1 MKCALITGA
10 SSGMGEEYARQLA
23 SKGYNIVVVSN
34 DDEGNHRVANDL
46 SHQYNVWVEPIYA
59 DLTEPESAECIYQ
72 KVVSRGL
79 EVEIFI
85 SNAGMLLFSQLE
97 RTPSARIS
105 QIIAL
110 HCTAPTLLCRLFA
123 KDMRQRGRGR
133 ILIVSS
139 ITAWTPYPTISHY
152 AATKA
157 YLKSL
162 GESLWYELR
171 DVGVSVTTVFPSAVD
186 TPFYSLDEK
195 MRRRLLRCGVMMSA
209 QSVVR
214 KALRAMFR
222 SRRRCLPGLVTKL
235 EAAICAIMPS
245 WMLLPVLKLPAVR
258 RILDRV

>member
-1 MKCALITGA
+1 MKCALVTGA

-23 SKGYNIVVVSN
+23 AKGYNIVLVSN
-34 DDEGNHRVANDL
+34 DDDGNRRVARDL
-46 SHQYNVWVEPIYA
+46 AQRYNVWAEPIYA
-59 DLTEPESAECIYQ
+59 DLTQPHSIEQIHQ

-79 EVEIFI
+79 EVEILV

-97 RTPSARIS
+97 RTPSQRIE

-110 HCTAPTLLCRLFA
+110 HCTAPTLLCRQFA

-133 ILIVSS
+133 IVIVSS

-162 GESLWYELR
+162 GQSLWYELR
-171 DVGVSVTTVFPSAVD
+171 DAGVSVTTVFPSAVD
-186 TPFYSLDEK
+186 TPFYTLDETT
-195 MRRRLLRCGVMMSA
+195 RRWLRRCGLMMSA
-209 QSVVR
+209 ERVVH
-214 KALRAMFR
+214 KALNAMFH
-222 SRRRCLPGLVTKL
+222 SRRLCLPGIMTKL
-235 EAAICAIMPS
+235 EAAICAILPACV
-245 WMLLPVLKLPAVR
+245 LLPILKLPAVR